1 MRLSQALSLW
11 SEELT
16 QVALGSF
23 WNLRTAEASNKLK
36 KDCQQTTGDV
46 AIQYASLCN
55 SDILCIYMNYIS
67 SWDSIIFA
75 GSWWLQHLMTSF
87 CFFPTPFLFLF
98 FFGTLPTY
106 ELILM
111 PGSYFWL
118 SKNLCFD
125 LSQFCQGIATQ
136 PDQLPTCAT
145 EDSAVSST
153 CGTSID
159 KNSLS
164 RYRDYS
170 SSAQSLL
177 KRLMY

>member
-23 WNLRTAEASNKLK
+23 WNLKLRTSLK
-36 KDCQQTTGDV
+36 KDHQKPTGDV

-55 SDILCIYMNYIS
+55 SDILCIYALYI
-67 SWDSIIFA
+67 IMR
-75 GSWWLQHLMTSF
+75 QHNFCRVLMTSTSYGF
-87 CFFPTPFLFLF
+87 VLVLSYTFFVFI

-106 ELILM
+106 ELIVM